1 MPRTLRVVGSAV
13 GLVLLCLHLVICTGA
28 VAAVA
33 LSVAPSAALAGMV
46 APDSFFYRITVP
58 AMSLALL
65 ATGLRYVYYYYCWFR
80 TRRDFSDQGHV
91 SMAGLR
97 LQERPFMKFQITT
110 KGGAYPVVERSLWE
124 LDAFCRA
131 HPRLSKQISAEVIT
145 EVEDEV
151 RMLEDQFGESALRV
165 LAILLPADY
174 ATPNGTGLKAR
185 ALHYMV
191 EKRRAGFNAKSGKT
205 FIVHMDEETLITE
218 RELLV
223 LLDYLSHDPRPISQG
238 PIFYPMDWRST
249 PWMCRTLECIR
260 PFGCSEC
267 ANVMRNPP
275 PAHLHGSNLVVE
287 ETAEN
292 QIGWDFGCIDGEPFV
307 AEDLLFGLRAYAV
320 LGEHAFGWHGAVM
333 LEQPALSAYW
343 AFRQR
348 KRWVQGALQALRAV
362 WVRPEFADM
371 PRPAKLRLHARIAY
385 RVGTYALG
393 FPIGMTGI
401 AFFLQNLTAPSTDRW
416 LATLSN
422 PLESF
427 LIVGAAAWLVS
438 YQIGLARNLR
448 FQCLPWHEM
457 ARQSLIVLALTPLA
471 GLLETVGPFIAVT
484 ESMFGISKANWVP
497 TPKLSKMTQPAFAQT
512 A

>member
-1 MPRTLRVVGSAV
+1 MPNTRRVAGNAL
-13 GLVLLCLHLVICTGA
+13 GLVLLCLHLLICTGA
-28 VAAVA
+28 VAAIA
-33 LSVAPSAALAGMV
+33 LSIAPSAGLAGMV
-46 APDSFFYRITVP
+46 EQDSLFFRVMVP
-58 AMSLALL
+58 ALSVALL
-65 ATGLRYVYYYYCWFR
+65 ATGLRYIHYYYCWFR
-80 TRRDFSDQGHV
+80 TRPDFCDQRYV
-91 SMAGLR
+91 SAAGLR
-97 LQERPFMKFQITT
+97 LREQPFLKFQITT
-110 KGGAYPVVERSLWE
+110 KGGALPVVERCLRE

-131 HPRLSKQISAEVIT
+131 HPRIAERISAEVIT

-151 RMLEDQFGESALRV
+151 GMLQDQFRKSALRV
-165 LAILLPADY
+165 LTIVLPAHY

-191 EKRRAGFNAKSGKT
+191 EKRRAGFNAKPGET

-223 LLDYLSHDPRPISQG
+223 LLDYLSRDPRPVSQG
-238 PIFYPMDWRST
+238 PIFYPLDWRST
-249 PWMCRTLECIR
+249 PWMCRALECIR

-267 ANVMRNPP
+267 ASVMRNPP

-292 QIGWDFGCIDGEPFV
+292 QIGWDFGCIDGQPFV

-348 KRWVQGALQALRAV
+348 KRWVQGALQALRV
-362 WVRPEFADM
+362 IWDREEFADIS
-371 PRPAKLRLHARIAY
+371 RPAKLRLHFRIAY
-385 RVGTYALG
+385 RIGTYALG

-401 AFFLQNLTAPSTDRW
+401 AFFLQNLTAASPDRW
-416 LATLSN
+416 LATLHN
-422 PLESF
+422 PLESS

-438 YQIGLARNLR
+438 YQIGLVRNLR
-448 FQCLPWHEM
+448 FQHLPWYEM
-457 ARQSLIVLALTPLA
+457 GRQSLIVLALTPLA

-497 TPKLSKMTQPAFAQT
+497 TPKLAKTRQPVGA
-512 A
+512 